1 MKKFFA
7 LSFCLLICL
16 TGCKDFTKKNQNF
29 KVDKKKLIDESN
41 HRGLTNL
48 ETLGMSLDSTTEDQ
62 ASDILTSRKYV
73 FVTLSVPNFMKDLIY
88 DKELKSIFFDEL
100 QEDIKDKLEKS
111 SIILVADSRL
121 FQKENDKSKKRNFMF
136 FIFDENKKLI
146 MFFKKYSEYKEAD
159 LVIYEGIRGSYLS
172 RLARLIGDS
181 RTLVCRRDL
190 SMAIIGT
197 KDLEATPYAVLS
209 PSIAKKHVVALLKSF
224 ASVYKS
230 KEYNELLKEEEL
242 VKNSGNIR
250 ESSQKLTIFRESKE
264 YMELEK
270 RLETKVRNEYLKNLN
285 KSSE

>member
-1 MKKFFA
+1 M
-7 LSFCLLICL
+7 
-16 TGCKDFTKKNQNF
+16 
-29 KVDKKKLIDESN
+29 IDEAN

-48 ETLGMSLDSTTEDQ
+48 ETLGMTLDLTTEDQ
-62 ASDILTSRKYV
+62 ASDILKSRKYA
-73 FVTLSVPNFMKDLIY
+73 FVTLSVPNFMKDLMY

-111 SIILVADSRL
+111 SITLVADSRL

-146 MFFKKYSEYKEAD
+146 MFFKKYSEYKEFD
-159 LVIYEGIRGSYLS
+159 LLVYEDIRGSFLTRLS
-172 RLARLIGDS
+172 RLIGDS
-181 RTLVCRRDL
+181 KTLICRRDL

-197 KDLEATPYAVLS
+197 KDLDATPYAVLS

-242 VKNSGNIR
+242 VKNSGNIH
-250 ESSQKLTIFRESKE
+250 ESNKKLIIFRRSQKYKK
-264 YMELEK
+264 LEEK
-270 RLETKVRNEYLKNLN
+270 VKTKVRSEYLKNLSN
-285 KSSE
+285 SPK